1 MLLDEYK
8 ATIHWAK
15 IELPSTTSA
24 ASIGTGKD
32 NSTPTTNQQQQQQQQ
47 QRIDIMRTRLSHRF
61 GDKLHSFNAYRSA
74 LDPHNT
80 LTNPLIEQLLLPKPS
95 QQP

>member
-1 MLLDEYK
+1 MVV
-8 ATIHWAK
+8 
-15 IELPSTTSA
+15 
-24 ASIGTGKD
+24 GTGK
-32 NSTPTTNQQQQQQQQ
+32 NNNTPTTTNQQQQQQQQ

-61 GDKLHSFNAYRSA
+61 GDKLIGFHAYRSA